1 MSAMSASSEEEE
13 KTGVSGMNTALIE
26 KVDD

>member
-1 MSAMSASSEEEE
+1 MSASSEEEE